1 MAYISSN
8 DNRFYVA
15 LEQSYGNVAAIS
27 NGNRIPAVKL
37 TARQRPAATQRRD
50 KTGSRTFA
58 GLPSTLRKDTTFDLR
73 TYMTSWADQTVAPAY
88 GPLFEACLGAMPLLW
103 PGATASTS
111 DATSISFASPHGLIP
126 GQAVS
131 SATEIRFVAA
141 TVDDH
146 TVQLNAPFTVP
157 PANNTPAGPTIT
169 YQPALDL
176 NSVSIFDFWS
186 PGSSVQRIFSGA
198 AVNRMKVNVNG
209 DFHEFEFSGPASDV
223 LDSSSFE
230 AGEATLASFPAE
242 PPLSGL
248 EYPIVPGHLGQMW
261 IGSAPNQFFAVTKA
275 ELTFDNAL
283 DLRARE
289 FGATLPRAISPGI
302 RSVTLDFSLYQE
314 DQAATRALYQAARQR
329 SPVSVMI
336 QLGQQR
342 RQLFGIYL
350 RAVILEVPEFDDT
363 DKRQQWQFQNCRAQ
377 GDVNDEVF
385 LAFA

>member
-1 MAYISSN
+1 MSYISSN

-15 LEQSYGNVAAIS
+15 LEQSYGTVAAIS

-73 TYMTSWADQTVAPAY
+73 TYMTSWADQMVPPAY
-88 GPLFEACLGAMPLLW
+88 GPLFEACLGATPLLW
-103 PGATASTS
+103 PGTTVSIS
-111 DATSISFASPHGLIP
+111 DAASVSFANPHGLIP

-131 SATEIRFVAA
+131 SPTEIRFVAA
-141 TVDDH
+141 TIDDH

-157 PANNTPAGPTIT
+157 PANTTQAGPTIT

-186 PGSSVQRIFSGA
+186 PGNSVQRIFSGA
-198 AVNRMKVNVNG
+198 AVNRMRVSVNG

-230 AGEATLASFPAE
+230 AGEAALGSFPAE
-242 PPLSGL
+242 PALSGL
-248 EYPIVPGHLGQMW
+248 EYPIVPGHLGQIW
-261 IGSAPNQFFAVTKA
+261 IGSAPNQFLAVTKA
-275 ELTFDNAL
+275 ELTFDNGL

-289 FGATLPRAISPGI
+289 FGATLPRAISPGL

-336 QLGQQR
+336 QLGQQQ

-363 DKRQQWQFQNCRAQ
+363 EKRQQWQFQNCRAQ

>member
-50 KTGSRTFA
+50 KTGSRTFV

-73 TYMTSWADQTVAPAY
+73 TYMTSWTDQTVAPAY

-103 PGATASTS
+103 PGATTSTS
-111 DATSISFASPHGLIP
+111 DAGSISFASPHGLIP

-146 TVQLNAPFTVP
+146 TVQLNAPFAMP

-186 PGSSVQRIFSGA
+186 PSSSVQRIFSGA

-314 DQAATRALYQAARQR
+314 NQAATRALYQAARQR

-336 QLGQQR
+336 QLGQQQ